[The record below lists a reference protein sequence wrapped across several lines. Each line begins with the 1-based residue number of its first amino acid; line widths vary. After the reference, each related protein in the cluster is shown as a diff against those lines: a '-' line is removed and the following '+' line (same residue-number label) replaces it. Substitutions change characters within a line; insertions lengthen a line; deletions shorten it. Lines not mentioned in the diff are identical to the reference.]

1 MCVLHVCLCF
11 TGGAAL
17 DLKAV
22 TPKPAKWITDIIWL
36 NLVSLSNLPQFSQ
49 ILDQVSKD
57 GLTEKCTPVHM
68 CCVCVIRS
76 LEMSEVGRHGLIKKH
91 LRRHRYLMDTKHHWI
106 RSASCCWSGVCVC
119 VRDKYSLKTATSWC
133 VIYSQVLVS
142 WSYTG
147 TSS

>member
-1 MCVLHVCLCF
+1 MSKHIQTFSKQRIIIVFMCVLHVCLCF

-57 GLTEKCTPVHM
+57 GLTEKCTSVHM

-106 RSASCCWSGVCVC
+106 RSASC
-119 VRDKYSLKTATSWC
+119 Y
-133 VIYSQVLVS
+133 
-142 WSYTG
+142 
-147 TSS
+147 

>member
-1 MCVLHVCLCF
+1 MFMSVLHVCLCF

-76 LEMSEVGRHGLIKKH
+76 LETSEAGRHGLIKKH

-106 RSASCCWSGVCVC
+106 RSASC
-119 VRDKYSLKTATSWC
+119 Y
-133 VIYSQVLVS
+133 
-142 WSYTG
+142 
-147 TSS
+147 